1 MGRVGKTTFTASA
14 VTKDSAKAIVLVVSS
29 SIIEGG
35 RASLAWSA
43 DSVASL
49 LGILI
54 HDLIDLLILPIEK
67 GKLLL
72 AEKHG

>member
-14 VTKDSAKAIVLVVSS
+14 VTKDSTEAIVLVVSS
-29 SIIEGG
+29 SIIKGG

-43 DSVASL
+43 DRVASL

-54 HDLIDLLILPIEK
+54 HDLIDLLILTIEK

-72 AEKHG
+72 AEELG